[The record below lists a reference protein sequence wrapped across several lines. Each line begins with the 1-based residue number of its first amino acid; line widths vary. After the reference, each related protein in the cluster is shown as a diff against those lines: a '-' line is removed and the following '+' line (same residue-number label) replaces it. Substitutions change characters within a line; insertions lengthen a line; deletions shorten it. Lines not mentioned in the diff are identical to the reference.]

1 MQRMLPATRAILLKL
16 QPVRIV
22 ASILLRYVIAFFTVI
37 ACQDDNRA
45 DIFLFRSHATLTTL
59 LLDDLGDDTRADGE
73 TAFANGEL
81 GTLLERHRDDQ
92 GHGQVDVVAW

>member
-1 MQRMLPATRAILLKL
+1 MQRVLLATRTVFVKFH
-16 QPVRIV
+16 PVRIV
-22 ASILLRYVIAFFTVI
+22 AAILLGYVIAFLTVI
-37 ACQDDNRA
+37 TRQDDYRA

-92 GHGQVDVVAW
+92 GHG